1 MVAATSALIPALK
14 LLRFIP
20 IVIAGIVL
28 SGWGFSLLVQPCFW
42 LALIVAPLLA
52 GILAHG
58 PLRAPG
64 RRR

>member
-1 MVAATSALIPALK
+1 MNAVTSALIPALK

-20 IVIAGIVL
+20 VVIAGIVL
-28 SGWGFSLLVQPCFW
+28 SGRGLSLFVQPYFW
-42 LALIVAPLLA
+42 LALIVAPVLV
-52 GILAHG
+52 GTLAHG